1 MSEMRDRRL
10 TLPNTDTPFDHKHH
24 GTWIT
29 MELVASAEVRRDGW
43 VRCELTYACPSCGYE
58 LTESTPTYAG
68 ELSLASS
75 ARLR

>member
-43 VRCELTYACPSCGYE
+43 VRSCGYE

>member
-1 MSEMRDRRL
+1 
-10 TLPNTDTPFDHKHH
+10 
-24 GTWIT
+24 